1 MAQAETTPSFLV
13 PGTLWDKIK
22 TQTQHALAIGALH
35 SIPTQCEFITDG
47 GIEFV
52 VRSLD
57 NIARKEKAR
66 KQQKRASSKGKSA
79 NPFLPYEPD
88 LFVSHLSG
96 SHLCLLNKY
105 NVVDHHLL
113 IVTREFEEQE
123 TWLSARDF
131 EALWLCMAEVDGLA
145 FYNAGRDA
153 GASQP
158 HKHLQL
164 VPMPLTPRT
173 QIPVEPLMGHENS
186 TPEALMAL
194 SQPYSI
200 QAFSFPHVVK
210 QYCLDPQMPIADAAA
225 LLTETYRQ
233 LVNTVELGTVR
244 EGDRQTGAYNLL
256 ATRRWMML
264 VPRSQDRFASISV
277 NSLGFAGSLFVSTE
291 KQMKTL
297 KDHGPMTLLKN
308 VAWS

>member
-1 MAQAETTPSFLV
+1 MPHTEATPSFLV

-22 TQTQHALAIGALH
+22 TQTQHALDIGALH
-35 SIPTQCEFITDG
+35 SIPTQYEFITDG

-66 KQQKRASSKGKSA
+66 KQQTQASSEGKPN
-79 NPFLPYEPD
+79 NPFLPYETN
-88 LFVSHLSG
+88 LFVSNLSD

-113 IVTREFEEQE
+113 IVTRAFEEQE
-123 TWLSARDF
+123 TWLNSRDF
-131 EALWLCMAEVDGLA
+131 EALWRCMAEIDGLA
-145 FYNAGRDA
+145 FYNGGQDA

-164 VPMPLTPRT
+164 VPMSLTPGT
-173 QIPVEPLMGHENS
+173 CDIPVNSLIHSKPDIDPSPL
-186 TPEALMAL
+186 
-194 SQPYSI
+194 QSI
-200 QAFSFPHVVK
+200 QAFPFPHAVK
-210 QYCLDPQMPIADAAA
+210 EYRLDSHLSIQEATATLI
-225 LLTETYRQ
+225 ETYRQ
-233 LVNTVELGTVR
+233 LVHELELGTVQ

-297 KDHGPMTLLKN
+297 KDLGPMTVLQN